1 MSLCLR
7 VPAGRLSSRRA
18 KMSGSARPRQS
29 ARPRDNPSQRTCNN
43 ARTRTCDNAN
53 SEQSCELV
61 QGNAHAHNALARASV
76 SFSVVLVSVILTRQ
90 ITRQPQESSR
100 AVLVVSTNPGA
111 RSGPIN
117 GLFTRLFVNTRLTGD
132 DDGQTRQSSQAAYE
146 GSIPFARSNRSPY

>member
-61 QGNAHAHNALARASV
+61 QGNAHDQTTYSTIARGFWMASWRRGRVGIGFLNNEPRGRDRGVACGTKTLIHGDDQPV
-76 SFSVVLVSVILTRQ
+76 SATRN
-90 ITRQPQESSR
+90 R
-100 AVLVVSTNPGA
+100 PGA
-111 RSGPIN
+111 PMN
-117 GLFTRLFVNTRLTGD
+117 CTYCKV
-132 DDGQTRQSSQAAYE
+132 RQNAVQEFEESD
-146 GSIPFARSNRSPY
+146 